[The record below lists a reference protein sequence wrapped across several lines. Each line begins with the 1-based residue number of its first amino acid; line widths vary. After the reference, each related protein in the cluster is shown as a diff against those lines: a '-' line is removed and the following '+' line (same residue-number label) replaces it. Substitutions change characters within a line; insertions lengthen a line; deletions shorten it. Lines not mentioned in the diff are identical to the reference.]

1 MGARLAGAPAPMP
14 IVALLGTVF
23 ALSLAAAGGVR
34 AQSRSIDD
42 FFRTFAAEW
51 VRGNPNQAVSTR
63 YLSGPEQEP
72 LERELTPVSAEWQRG
87 RMRLAAR
94 GLAELR
100 RFDRAA
106 LGTAQ
111 RTAADLLD
119 WQLDTLVRGEPYLD
133 YAFPLEQF
141 GGVNVSLVTTLTVSH
156 PVRSPRDADNYLARL
171 AQVGARMTEAV
182 GEARRLEAAGV
193 LPPRFIL
200 RATIAQ
206 MEQFIAPPPVQNAF
220 ATTLDERLAGVQEL
234 TADRRASLVAEA
246 ARLVETRVY
255 PAWREA
261 IAALTGQIARATDEA
276 GLWRLPRGAEAYA
289 HHLRRHT
296 TTTLTADE
304 IHEIGLREVARI
316 EAEMEAIFRRLGRT
330 EGSLNA
336 RIDQLRQD
344 LGYAL
349 DESGRAAVM
358 ADVERIMRD
367 AEGRAAA
374 LFDRRPRAPVA
385 AQPYPRFREA
395 TAAASYNAPPLDG
408 SRPGVFQIPLRPE
421 RMTRFGL
428 RTLVYHETIPGHHF
442 QVALDL
448 ENTGQPLFRRVRLFG
463 GITALTEGWA
473 LYAER
478 LAAESGWYEN
488 DLEGQLG
495 YLDAQLFRARRL
507 VVDTG
512 LHAKR
517 WTREQAIAYGIEAS
531 EVERYVVNP
540 GQACAYMIG
549 QLRLI
554 ELRETAR
561 RTLGARFSLQAF
573 HDAVLR
579 AGTLPLDMLEREVE
593 AFIASH

>member
-1 MGARLAGAPAPMP
+1 MK
-14 IVALLGTVF
+14 IVFGGVVL
-23 ALSLAAAGGVR
+23 ALSVVAGGGVR
-34 AQSRSIDD
+34 AQPRAIDD

-72 LERELTPVSAEWQRG
+72 LEREVTPVSAEWQRG
-87 RMRLAAR
+87 RIRLAGR

-100 RFDRAA
+100 QFERATLA
-106 LGTAQ
+106 VPQ
-111 RTAADLLD
+111 RTAAELLD
-119 WQLDTLVRGEPYLD
+119 WQLDTVVRGEPYLD
-133 YAFPLEQF
+133 YVFPLEQF
-141 GGVNVSLVTTLTVSH
+141 GGANVSLVTTLTVSH
-156 PVRSPRDADNYLARL
+156 PVRSVRDADNYVTRL
-171 AQVGARMTEAV
+171 AQVGARMAEAV
-182 GEARRLEAAGV
+182 GEARRLEGAGV
-193 LPPRFIL
+193 MPPRFIL

-206 MEQFIAPPPVQNAF
+206 MRRFIAPAPAQNPF
-220 ATTLDERLAGVQEL
+220 VTTLGERLADVADL
-234 TADRRASLVAEA
+234 PLDRRASLVAEA
-246 ARLVETRVY
+246 ARLVESRVY
-255 PAWREA
+255 PAWGSA
-261 IAALTGQIARATDEA
+261 IAFLEGQTARASDDA
-276 GLWRLPRGAEAYA
+276 GLWRFPRGADAYA
-289 HHLRRHT
+289 YHLRRHT

-304 IHEIGLREVARI
+304 IHAIGLREVARI
-316 EAEMEAIFRRLGRT
+316 EAEMDGIFRRLGRA

-336 RIDQLRQD
+336 RIERLRAD
-344 LGYAL
+344 LAYPL
-349 DESGRAAVM
+349 DPQGRAAVM
-358 ADVERIMRD
+358 ADIDRILRD
-367 AEGRAAA
+367 AQGRAAL
-374 LFDRRPRAPVA
+374 LFDRPPRAPVT
-385 AQPYPRFREA
+385 AQPFPPFREA
-395 TAAASYNAPPLDG
+395 TAAASYSAPPLDG
-408 SRPGVFQIPLRPE
+408 SRPGIFQIPLRPE
-421 RMTRFGL
+421 RMTAFGL

-478 LAAESGWYEN
+478 LAAESGWYEG
-488 DLEGQLG
+488 DPQGQLG

-554 ELRETAR
+554 ELREKTR
-561 RTLGARFSLQAF
+561 RALGDRFSLKDF
-573 HDAVLR
+573 HNAALT
-579 AGTLPLDMLEREVE
+579 AGTLPLDMLEREVD
-593 AFIASH
+593 AYIQRAQR

>member
-1 MGARLAGAPAPMP
+1 MRLLSLL
-14 IVALLGTVF
+14 VALF
-23 ALSLAAAGGVR
+23 ILSLVDGGPASR
-34 AQSRSIDD
+34 AQSRTIDD

-72 LERELTPVSAEWQRG
+72 LERELTPVSGEWQRG
-87 RMRLAAR
+87 RIRLATR

-100 RFDRAA
+100 RFDRAS
-106 LGTAQ
+106 LTTAQ
-111 RTAADLLD
+111 RTAAELLD

-156 PVRSPRDADNYLARL
+156 PVRSLRDADNYLARL
-171 AQVGARMTEAV
+171 AHVGTRMAEAV

-193 LPPRFIL
+193 MPPRFIL

-206 MEQFIAPPPVQNAF
+206 MQQFIAPAPVQNAF
-220 ATTLDERLAGVQEL
+220 VTTLDERLAGVPEMS
-234 TADRRASLVAEA
+234 ADRRASFVAEA
-246 ARLVETRVY
+246 ARLVDTQVY
-255 PAWREA
+255 PAWRAA
-261 IAALTGQIARATDEA
+261 IAFLTTQMERATDDA
-276 GLWRLPRGAEAYA
+276 GLWRFSRGADAYA

-304 IHEIGLREVARI
+304 IHGIGLREVARI
-316 EAEMEAIFRRLGRT
+316 EAEMETILRRLGRT
-330 EGSLNA
+330 DGSLNS
-336 RIDQLRQD
+336 RIEQLRRD
-344 LGYAL
+344 LRYPL
-349 DESGRAAVM
+349 DEQGRAAIMGEV
-358 ADVERIMRD
+358 DRIMRD
-367 AEGRAAA
+367 AESRAAL
-374 LFDRRPRAPVA
+374 LFDRRPRAPVV

-395 TAAASYNAPPLDG
+395 TAAASYNAPPFDG
-408 SRPGVFQIPLRPE
+408 SRPGIFQIPLRAE
-421 RMTRFGL
+421 RMTTFGL

-517 WTREQAIAYGIEAS
+517 WTRDQAIAYGIEAS
-531 EVERYVVNP
+531 EIERYVVNP

-554 ELRETAR
+554 ELRDRVRQA
-561 RTLGARFSLQAF
+561 LGERFSLKDY
-573 HDAVLR
+573 HNAVLA
-579 AGTLPLDMLEREVE
+579 AGTLPLDMLERAVDTY
-593 AFIASH
+593 IQSVQR

>member
-1 MGARLAGAPAPMP
+1 MQIAARL
-14 IVALLGTVF
+14 GTPLV
-23 ALSLAAAGGVR
+23 LSLVLFGAGVR
-34 AQSRSIDD
+34 AQGRTIDD

-72 LERELTPVSAEWQRG
+72 LERELTPVSGDWQRG
-87 RMRLAAR
+87 RIQLAAR

-100 RFDRAA
+100 RFDRASLTA
-106 LGTAQ
+106 AQ
-111 RTAADLLD
+111 RTAAELLD
-119 WQLDTLVRGEPYLD
+119 WQLDTVVRGDAYLD

-141 GGVNVSLVTTLTVSH
+141 GGVNVSLVTALTVSH
-156 PVRSPRDADNYLARL
+156 PVRSARDADNYLARL
-171 AQVGARMTEAV
+171 GQVSARMAEAV
-182 GEARRLEAAGV
+182 AEARRLEAAGV

-206 MEQFIAPPPVQNAF
+206 MQRFIAPAPAENPFV
-220 ATTLDERLAGVQEL
+220 TTLDERLAAVPEVTPG
-234 TADRRASLVAEA
+234 RRAALVVDA
-246 ARLVETRVY
+246 ARLVETQVY
-255 PAWREA
+255 PAWRAA
-261 IAALTGQIARATDEA
+261 IDFLTNQMARASDDA
-276 GLWRLPRGAEAYA
+276 GLWRFPRGAEAYA
-289 HHLRRHT
+289 YHLRRHT

-304 IHEIGLREVARI
+304 IHAIGLREVARI
-316 EAEMEAIFRRLGRT
+316 EAEMDAILRRLGRM
-330 EGSLNA
+330 EGSVNA
-336 RIDQLRQD
+336 RVERLRKD
-344 LGYAL
+344 LGYPL
-349 DESGRAAVM
+349 TEEGRSAVLS
-358 ADVERIMRD
+358 DIDRLMRD
-367 AEGRAAA
+367 AERRAAL
-374 LFDRRPRAPVA
+374 LFDRQPRAPVVAQA
-385 AQPYPRFREA
+385 APRFREA

-408 SRPGVFQIPLRPE
+408 SRPGIFQIPLRPE
-421 RMTRFGL
+421 RMTSFGL
-428 RTLVYHETIPGHHF
+428 RTLVYHETVPGHHF

-448 ENTGQPLFRRVRLFG
+448 ENTAQPLFRRVRLFG

-512 LHAKR
+512 IHAKR

-554 ELRETAR
+554 ELREKAR
-561 RTLGARFSLQAF
+561 RALGDRFSLKDY
-573 HDAVLR
+573 HTAVLA
-579 AGTLPLDMLEREVE
+579 AGTLPLDMLERAVE
-593 AFIASH
+593 GYISSH